1 MIGQTISYYRIV
13 EKVGYGGMGVAY
25 KAEDIT
31 LHRFVALKV
40 PARRS
45 RQRPPS
51 LDTRAKWGD
60 CQSQMGKGEGSRA
73 ELVSIAS
80 KPKRTISAAGRKK
93 IALFS
98 GHGGRSEGI
107 ARQQSPVQ
115 SARFWV
121 SVVRSAITRG
131 KKMRAQ
137 TTSLL
142 CMVVLFTG
150 MAYPQPAPRAASAQ
164 ASARILQLSR
174 EEYLDRVQAIWTA
187 QMIAQITGSDS
198 NISPLRLYRD
208 SHDPFAWLCA
218 SR

>member
-1 MIGQTISYYRIV
+1 MIGRPSRTTASSRKSLWGHGRRLQGRGHYPPPIC
-13 EKVGYGGMGVAY
+13 
-25 KAEDIT
+25 
-31 LHRFVALKV
+31 RFEV

-60 CQSQMGKGEGSRA
+60 CQSQMGKGEGR
-73 ELVSIAS
+73 EQNVVSIAS

-93 IALFS
+93 IAAVQRARW
-98 GHGGRSEGI
+98 RSEGI

-150 MAYPQPAPRAASAQ
+150 MAYPQPAPRAALRRLRLEFFSC
-164 ASARILQLSR
+164 RGRNILTGTGN
-174 EEYLDRVQAIWTA
+174 LDRTDDRADNRVRFEHQ
-187 QMIAQITGSDS
+187 
-198 NISPLRLYRD
+198 PLRLYR
-208 SHDPFAWLCA
+208 
-218 SR
+218 